1 MPNQFSNNEIKLKNM
16 LAANQKKIKERLAAN
31 QEKINKL
38 LADNAAQV
46 AKAAQEAK
54 AASNHLFMNGWKP
67 PRMPPKSNN
76 RNAHYYG

>member
-46 AKAAQEAK
+46 AKAA
-54 AASNHLFMNGWKP
+54 SNHLFMNGWKP